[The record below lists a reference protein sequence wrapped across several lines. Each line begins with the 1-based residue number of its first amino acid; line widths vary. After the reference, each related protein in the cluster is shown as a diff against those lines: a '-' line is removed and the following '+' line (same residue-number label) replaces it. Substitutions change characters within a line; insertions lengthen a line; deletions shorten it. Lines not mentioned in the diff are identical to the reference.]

1 MTKPNVAKL
10 QKDFFPF
17 KEGAMIY
24 SEPIAFAH
32 TVFLDE
38 YFEDKGYYQSVLNL
52 MSNVS
57 ENDSIT
63 FILNNHGGSLDVL
76 LPLINLLELTSA
88 HTVALCTGSQSSAAT
103 IFAMYCDELVAL
115 DFSEFMIH
123 EMQAGFGGT
132 MSNVSRN
139 ADSSKKRNKRLV
151 REAYGGFL
159 SPEEIEDVLRGV
171 EVYLCD
177 EEINARWP
185 SRKDWREEFFA
196 QKQQTQ
202 QALMEQAMANQATQ
216 DAELEI
222 TEDVAQG
229 IIEMLEPDSSPVRK
243 PVAKRTRK
251 TKE

>member
-1 MTKPNVAKL
+1 MTKPNVARL

-17 KEGAMIY
+17 KDGAMIY
-24 SEPIAFAH
+24 SEPIAFQH

-52 MSNVS
+52 MNNVT

-76 LPLINLLELTSA
+76 LPLINLLELTAA

-123 EMQAGFGGT
+123 ELQTGAIGT
-132 MSNVSRN
+132 MSNVTRS
-139 ADSSKKRNKRLV
+139 AESSAKRNRRLV
-151 REAYGGFL
+151 EESYGGFL

-177 EEINARWP
+177 SEINSRWAAR
-185 SRKDWREEFFA
+185 KVWRDAFFA
-196 QKQQTQ
+196 QKLQTQ
-202 QALMEQAMANQATQ
+202 QALMEQAMLQE
-216 DAELEI
+216 AELEI
-222 TEDVAQG
+222 PDDVAQG
-229 IIEMLEPDSSPVRK
+229 IVEMLEPQIKTPAKKRARK
-243 PVAKRTRK
+243 AR
-251 TKE
+251 E